1 MGKSFKE
8 NPYPPNLP
16 SLVWSSFLSQSGNP
30 HPSRGLPITG
40 LDVNQPPSLSLD
52 RLIVSLSEGWCPHN
66 YWLLS
71 NGVLLEDM
79 ELYVAPI
86 DSGGA
91 MGQVPYKG
99 HHVHQLCDF
108 LVLFF

>member
-1 MGKSFKE
+1 M
-8 NPYPPNLP
+8 
-16 SLVWSSFLSQSGNP
+16 
-30 HPSRGLPITG
+30 
-40 LDVNQPPSLSLD
+40 
-52 RLIVSLSEGWCPHN
+52 LIVSLSEGWCPHN

-71 NGVLLEDM
+71 NGVILEDM

-86 DSGGA
+86 DSACA

-108 LVLFF
+108 PVLFFLNRKLQKQRHLTFQPSK